1 MDGTVS
7 LITVYF
13 LLIVAFIIPVVLLM
27 VITKNRSLIPPPKE
41 RDFNS
46 ALADWAHQ
54 QGLQFAPQKVNVIS
68 GTYQNRWFTIGT
80 ANAENALRIRMRV
93 ENPRRTNL
101 QIFGDW
107 LDDSGVIAFVN
118 RFRIYS
124 APSGLGETLFDTGT
138 RLRDSLLHFPGLRA
152 RFELNPDFK
161 DPNHLHYS
169 LLADLPGADTL
180 DTIMAS
186 LARFCEAFEQEVPQH
201 ERSRNV

>member
-1 MDGTVS
+1 MDG
-7 LITVYF
+7 LITIYF

-46 ALADWAHQ
+46 ALADWARQ
-54 QGLQFAPQKVNVIS
+54 QGFQFAPQKVNVIS
-68 GTYQNRWFTIGT
+68 GTYQNRWFTIAT
-80 ANAENALRIRMRV
+80 ANEENALRIRMRV
-93 ENPRRTNL
+93 ENPRRTSL

-107 LDDSGVIAFVN
+107 LEDSGVIAFAN

-152 RFELNPDFK
+152 RFELNPDSK
-161 DPNHLHYS
+161 DPSHLHYS
-169 LLADLPGADTL
+169 LLTDLPGVDTL

-186 LARFCEAFEQEVPQH
+186 LAHFCDVFEQQEAQVDSSH
-201 ERSRNV
+201 TT